1 LLSLYGC
8 DSMEE
13 NYEQYLEEYNYSGKI
28 TNLRVYPGYERVVLA
43 WDNPKDQKSKSILII
58 YGPDS
63 TQATYDT
70 LVDSVS
76 IEGLSAGIGYEFIV
90 YTQDEYKNLSVP
102 VSITAF
108 PISRDFVETLMPP
121 SLVIDVQDNE
131 QVLSFFGLSNVLME
145 FSGKIVYSITSPMGI
160 NESGELDLT
169 DQVIT
174 TDPVT
179 GEKVI
184 NTINNLSVPVTELG
198 ISFLPPGEYTFTYTV
213 SVWPIMGNLTSIDE
227 VSLTNEIT
235 TMVQPIIINLTRLG
249 GTITASAENPPNE
262 GIEKLIDNDINT
274 KLLAFE
280 PSVRVIFEQ
289 SIPTV
294 VTKYS
299 ITSAND
305 APDRDP
311 LRWTLEG
318 SNDGVNWILLDQRD
332 NIDFPLR
339 FQTLTFEIENSTA
352 YKYYKLDMTNNS
364 GGLLQVAEWTL
375 YGPKMY

>member
-1 LLSLYGC
+1 
-8 DSMEE
+8 
-13 NYEQYLEEYNYSGKI
+13 
-28 TNLRVYPGYERVVLA
+28 
-43 WDNPKDQKSKSILII
+43 
-58 YGPDS
+58 
-63 TQATYDT
+63 
-70 LVDSVS
+70 
-76 IEGLSAGIGYEFIV
+76 
-90 YTQDEYKNLSVP
+90 
-102 VSITAF
+102 
-108 PISRDFVETLMPP
+108 
-121 SLVIDVQDNE
+121 
-131 QVLSFFGLSNVLME
+131 ME

>member
-1 LLSLYGC
+1 
-8 DSMEE
+8 M
-13 NYEQYLEEYNYSGKI
+13 
-28 TNLRVYPGYERVVLA
+28 RVYPGYERVVLA

>member
-1 LLSLYGC
+1 
-8 DSMEE
+8 
-13 NYEQYLEEYNYSGKI
+13 
-28 TNLRVYPGYERVVLA
+28 
-43 WDNPKDQKSKSILII
+43 
-58 YGPDS
+58 
-63 TQATYDT
+63 
-70 LVDSVS
+70 
-76 IEGLSAGIGYEFIV
+76 
-90 YTQDEYKNLSVP
+90 
-102 VSITAF
+102 
-108 PISRDFVETLMPP
+108 
-121 SLVIDVQDNE
+121 
-131 QVLSFFGLSNVLME
+131 
-145 FSGKIVYSITSPMGI
+145 
-160 NESGELDLT
+160 
-169 DQVIT
+169 
-174 TDPVT
+174 
-179 GEKVI
+179 
-184 NTINNLSVPVTELG
+184 
-198 ISFLPPGEYTFTYTV
+198 
-213 SVWPIMGNLTSIDE
+213 MGNLTSIDE

-318 SNDGVNWILLDQRD
+318 SNDGVNWILFDQRD

-364 GGLLQVAEWTL
+364 GGLFKWLNGH
-375 YGPKMY
+375 YMDRKCIDCKFN